1 MLQSGIAS
9 SLLYNTY
16 CTVCIVRLFCI
27 GFTGPIAELDMR
39 HIFTTRQAPPR
50 HIVLPTR
57 HASPRFLFN
66 FFSLAFTVSR
76 HLSYF
81 LKKGQKIVLPCHK
94 LNPVSTPT
102 RTNSRL
108 PNLLAVNLHPSSWR
122 TISPILAVKPPPL
135 LLAVNLHPS
144 SWRSTSTP
152 PPGGQPPSLLLANN
166 LPHPDGQAHSKQVTP
181 SCQM

>member
-1 MLQSGIAS
+1 MWYAS
-9 SLLYNTY
+9 EWDCVIIIVQYILYS
-16 CTVCIVRLFCI
+16 IVRLFCI

-144 SWRSTSTP
+144 SWRTISPILAVKP
-152 PPGGQPPSLLLANN
+152 PPLLA
-166 LPHPDGQAHSKQVTP
+166 HPPPPT
-181 SCQM
+181 CE